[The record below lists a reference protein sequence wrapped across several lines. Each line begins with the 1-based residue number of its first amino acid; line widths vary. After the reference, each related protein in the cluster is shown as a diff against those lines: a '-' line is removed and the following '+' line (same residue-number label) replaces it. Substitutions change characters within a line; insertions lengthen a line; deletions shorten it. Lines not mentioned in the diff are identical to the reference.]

1 MRRRAN
7 REETTPRTN
16 TRMLPMNRRQFITMK
31 LEATPSPRLGRQLT
45 PWFKGQVL
53 TSSPLYFYSS
63 IRVKIRFHIR
73 ELSSSIDFFLCPND
87 SPNDSDRARIYLFSF
102 SIVKSCTVI
111 RSTWFGSTCFSP
123 VWLHSVH
130 VPESVTFHSDSFYCA
145 WFQLLFQLLFLDLHL
160 HNFII

>member
-73 ELSSSIDFFLCPND
+73 ELSSSIDFFFMPKRFAQRFRSRTNL
-87 SPNDSDRARIYLFSF
+87 SIFVFDRE
-102 SIVKSCTVI
+102 IVY
-111 RSTWFGSTCFSP
+111 R
-123 VWLHSVH
+123 
-130 VPESVTFHSDSFYCA
+130 DSFHLIRLHVFFSSLAAFRSRSRERYVP
-145 WFQLLFQLLFLDLHL
+145 FRFLLLYL
-160 HNFII
+160 IPTPIPTPIPRSSSS

>member
-73 ELSSSIDFFLCPND
+73 ELSSSIDFFLSPND

-102 SIVKSCTVI
+102 SIVKS
-111 RSTWFGSTCFSP
+111 FSI
-123 VWLHSVH
+123 VYR
-130 VPESVTFHSDSFYCA
+130 DSFHLIRLHVFFSSLAAFRSRSRERYVP
-145 WFQLLFQLLFLDLHL
+145 FRFLLLYL
-160 HNFII
+160 IPTPIPIPIPRSSSS

>member
-73 ELSSSIDFFLCPND
+73 ELSSSIDFFLCPTIRPTIPIAHEFIYFRFRSWNRVPWFVPLD
-87 SPNDSDRARIYLFSF
+87 SAPRVFLQSGCIPFTFQRALRSIQIP
-102 SIVKSCTVI
+102 SIV
-111 RSTWFGSTCFSP
+111 P
-123 VWLHSVH
+123 
-130 VPESVTFHSDSFYCA
+130 DSNSYS
-145 WFQLLFQLLFLDLHL
+145 
-160 HNFII
+160 NSYSSIFIFITS